1 MNQQPKTIKQVGQ
14 EFWKYRDLLKL
25 LVSKN
30 IKFFPGVTD
39 HPPVAVDDAQRCI
52 FEFFNDLELCLFV

>member
-1 MNQQPKTIKQVGQ
+1 MKQIRTKLSQYFQ

-30 IKFFPGVTD
+30 IK
-39 HPPVAVDDAQRCI
+39 
-52 FEFFNDLELCLFV
+52 LK